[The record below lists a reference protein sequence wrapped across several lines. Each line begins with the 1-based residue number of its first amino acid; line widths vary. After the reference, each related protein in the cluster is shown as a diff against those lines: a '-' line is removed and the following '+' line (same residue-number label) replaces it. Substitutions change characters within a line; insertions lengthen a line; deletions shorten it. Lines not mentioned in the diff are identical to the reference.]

1 MTASMPER
9 RLGQDLIRLY
19 LPEEL
24 KERFKRLCSIKG
36 TTMTEEV
43 TRFIDQSLREN
54 EELLKFVD
62 KKLKE
67 KQ

>member
-1 MTASMPER
+1 MTATMPER

-43 TRFIDQSLREN
+43 TEFIEQSLKDN
-54 EELLKFVD
+54 DELLKLVD
-62 KKLKE
+62 KKLK
-67 KQ
+67 KKL